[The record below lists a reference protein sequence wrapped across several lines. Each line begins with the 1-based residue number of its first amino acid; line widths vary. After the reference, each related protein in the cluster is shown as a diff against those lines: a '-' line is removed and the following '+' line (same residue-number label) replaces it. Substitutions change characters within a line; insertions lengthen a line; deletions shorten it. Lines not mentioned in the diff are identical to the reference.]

1 MQPVAARYTGL
12 YLLFDMDKITCSL
25 PIGTIADVSV
35 SGLFEEATTSHFFL
49 YTHSYFDGFPKY
61 TSLNLPP

>member
-12 YLLFDMDKITCSL
+12 YLLFDMDIITSSL

-35 SGLFEEATTSHFFL
+35 SGLFEEATTSHFFFI
-49 YTHSYFDGFPKY
+49 HI
-61 TSLNLPP
+61 